1 MKKKR
6 IMVEFEELDTVNGVK
21 DKNDTGL
28 LDGLPA
34 MSKSELQKVA
44 LEHGGYATPYLNDT
58 LYLHFKGYQQIEN
71 LGRSTLT
78 SNRCGFTLIDF
89 FGGDKFENK

>member
-6 IMVEFEELDTVNGVK
+6 IMVEFKEMETVNGVK

-44 LEHGGYATPYLNDT
+44 LEHGG
-58 LYLHFKGYQQIEN
+58 
-71 LGRSTLT
+71 
-78 SNRCGFTLIDF
+78 
-89 FGGDKFENK
+89 

>member
-28 LDGLPA
+28 LDGLPRHVQVGA
-34 MSKSELQKVA
+34 AK
-44 LEHGGYATPYLNDT
+44 
-58 LYLHFKGYQQIEN
+58 
-71 LGRSTLT
+71 GRS
-78 SNRCGFTLIDF
+78 
-89 FGGDKFENK
+89 